1 MIGESFLVELV
12 LAAHPGQVRPPRP
25 AAGVRLLVVTTPGHA
40 ELLRAVHADPAA
52 AVPNGGGAVLA
63 VRGDIAVA
71 AAGWTAVEQGT
82 SELVGV
88 VTVAHERRRGHG
100 GLVVAAA
107 AAAAAQAGA
116 DLLWLRTSNA
126 SAHRLYVA
134 LGFEE
139 TPGFGPPGPQGG
151 R

>member
-1 MIGESFLVELV
+1 MIGAGSPVELV

-25 AAGVRLLVVTTPGHA
+25 GTGVRLLVVTTPGHA
-40 ELLRAVHADPAA
+40 ELLRAVHADTAA
-52 AVPNGGGAVLA
+52 AVPDGGGAVLA

-71 AAGWTAVEQGT
+71 AAGWTAAEQGV

-107 AAAAAQAGA
+107 AGAAARAGA
-116 DLLWLRTSNA
+116 DLLWLRTHDA

-139 TPGFGPPGPQGG
+139 VPGFGPEGW